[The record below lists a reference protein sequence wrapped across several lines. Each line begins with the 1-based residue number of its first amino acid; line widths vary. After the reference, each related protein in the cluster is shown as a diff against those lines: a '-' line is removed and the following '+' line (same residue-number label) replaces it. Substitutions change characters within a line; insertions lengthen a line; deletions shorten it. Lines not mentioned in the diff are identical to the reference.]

1 MDSEQSKM
9 EADMDKQNSLATAE
23 GDANTMKSGYP
34 ISSGERFTLNLPNM
48 ARPPPPFPILPN
60 ITRPPPPYPLSLES
74 SPNFM
79 EFQSRPTYFQSPSSI
94 AHGKPDPVVAPDSA
108 GSSAPAVVKKKAIV
122 LKGIDDLP
130 GHKIVPNDIKNGAR
144 CTYCQVHRIK
154 TPSGWRVKTNY
165 KCETCD
171 VALCASEVCERN
183 CFHLHHI
190 EMFGEQILGDKAQ

>member
-94 AHGKPDPVVAPDSA
+94 AHGKPDPVVTQDSA

-144 CTYCQVHRIK
+144 CTYCKVHRIK

-183 CFHLHHI
+183 CFHLYHV
-190 EMFGEQILGDKAQ
+190 EMFGEQILGDKTQ